1 MWILTDV
8 GDCFRGGGIENK
20 ELVAI
25 SKKIWYYLFKK
36 NMIIFEY
43 LPVSINTAWDRGF
56 RQTRNPSEW
65 KLNSNI
71 FKKLCQIRGTQE
83 KWICLHQECQ
93 TNYPHTCHWKSIL
106 LVRVNMLPRCPRLR
120 FVYAFALTG
129 RVLQRLIQDQC
140 SMLIITP
147 VWPGQPWFP
156 VRLKMPVKTPILQLV
171 FEDLRRDPA
180 EKVNSHVMQNSFQ
193 LFLFLDN
200 LRKNLLA
207 EGRPFNLITDST
219 WTCSCSIKVTSQLG
233 KSSVISYYNWC
244 KWYTRIF
251 CRIIFLL
258 QKFYIGFLSPP
269 PVDSP
274 HIP

>member
-20 ELVAI
+20 ELLAI
-25 SKKIWYYLFKK
+25 SKNIWYYLFKK

-43 LPVSINTAWDRGF
+43 LPGCSIYTEWGRGF

-83 KWICLHQECQ
+83 KWICFHQECQ
-93 TNYPHTCHWKSIL
+93 TNFPHTCHWKSIL

-120 FVYAFALTG
+120 SVYAFALTG
-129 RVLQRLIQDQC
+129 RVLQRLIQDQF

-171 FEDLRRDPA
+171 FEDLRRGPA
-180 EKVNSHVMQNSFQ
+180 EKVNSLVMQNSFQ

-200 LRKNLLA
+200 LRKNLLQKGDLLTLSLTVHEHVHVQSRLLVSLEKVA
-207 EGRPFNLITDST
+207 WSLTRTDVNGILEFFVELFFFCKNFTWVFYPRPL
-219 WTCSCSIKVTSQLG
+219 
-233 KSSVISYYNWC
+233 
-244 KWYTRIF
+244 
-251 CRIIFLL
+251 
-258 QKFYIGFLSPP
+258 
-269 PVDSP
+269 
-274 HIP
+274 